1 MDAPE
6 MHYGRDGRVA
16 RRAETDTLLGTS
28 IEGATEMHLALW
40 LRMGRALGTGT
51 FNIKVGR

>member
-16 RRAETDTLLGTS
+16 RRTETDTLLGSS

-40 LRMGRALGTGT
+40 LRMGRALGTET
-51 FNIKVGR
+51 FKVER